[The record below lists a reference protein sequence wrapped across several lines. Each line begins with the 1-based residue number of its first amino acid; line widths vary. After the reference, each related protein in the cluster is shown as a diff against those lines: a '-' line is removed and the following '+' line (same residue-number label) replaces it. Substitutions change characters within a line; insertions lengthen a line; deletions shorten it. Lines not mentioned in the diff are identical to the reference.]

1 MITCNENKNDNRKI
15 DKKTKMTEDKNR
27 LVWLRQK

>member
-1 MITCNENKNDNRKI
+1 MRDYMITCNENKNDNRKI

-27 LVWLRQK
+27 LV